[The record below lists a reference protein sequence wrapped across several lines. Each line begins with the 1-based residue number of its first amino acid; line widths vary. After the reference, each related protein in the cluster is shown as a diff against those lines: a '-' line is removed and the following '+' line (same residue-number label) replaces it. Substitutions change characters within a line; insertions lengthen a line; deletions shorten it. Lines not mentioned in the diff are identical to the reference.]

1 MGKCNWCKP
10 GNEICGTCKKFFDYF
25 GDGTDKCSAD
35 FGDTDLCSGYDPINY
50 CPNCGRKLVAEDV
63 DDR

>member
-1 MGKCNWCKP
+1 M
-10 GNEICGTCKKFFDYF
+10 KFFDYY

-50 CPNCGRKLVAEDV
+50 CPNCGRELVAEDGK
-63 DDR
+63 